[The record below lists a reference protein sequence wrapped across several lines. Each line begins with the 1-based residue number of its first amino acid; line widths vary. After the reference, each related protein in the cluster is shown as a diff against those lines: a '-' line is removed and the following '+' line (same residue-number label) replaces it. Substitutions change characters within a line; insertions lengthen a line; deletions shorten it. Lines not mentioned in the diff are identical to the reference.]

1 MKKIFWET
9 EQGVQIKKMRAT
21 PRLHSQPD
29 AKEVN
34 ELLNDLSPN
43 ERKRLRQL
51 NLVELLQKEIITEQ
65 EFEKHYEN
73 I

>member
-21 PRLHSQPD
+21 PRLHNQPN
-29 AKEVN
+29 ANEVN